1 MRVLCSTTPM
11 EGVFAPVVPLLEALV
26 SRGHEVL
33 VATAPQLIPRVR
45 SAGMAAVPAGPNAPD
60 AAAMAATLPEFHDG
74 AQPWRIGAV
83 MFSRVMAPQ
92 KLPELRAVAD
102 EYRPDV
108 ILHAP
113 VDLAAPLV
121 AAVLGVP
128 SVTYGTGLV
137 LEDEL
142 IAAMAQWVAPLWQ
155 SVGVA
160 PDEHAGLYRYGY
172 VDPVPLSLQPDPGP
186 AREIALPVRPVV
198 PGAVADSLPRWV
210 EALTGRPVVYV
221 SLGTVPIF
229 NQPAA
234 FGPLIAGIADSDLDV
249 LVTVGTD
256 TDPAALGAQPANVHV
271 ERWLSLASVLPHCD
285 AVLCHGGAGTTLAAL
300 SHGLPLVL
308 SPRGADQFAMSR
320 ACLVAG
326 AATVLKPDEVTP
338 EAVRTAV
345 HAVLQQDSHRD
356 AARRLESEINA
367 MPTADV
373 AAERL
378 QERVNR

>member
-1 MRVLCSTTPM
+1 
-11 EGVFAPVVPLLEALV
+11 
-26 SRGHEVL
+26 
-33 VATAPQLIPRVR
+33 
-45 SAGMAAVPAGPNAPD
+45 
-60 AAAMAATLPEFHDG
+60 
-74 AQPWRIGAV
+74 
-83 MFSRVMAPQ
+83 
-92 KLPELRAVAD
+92 
-102 EYRPDV
+102 
-108 ILHAP
+108 
-113 VDLAAPLV
+113 
-121 AAVLGVP
+121 
-128 SVTYGTGLV
+128 
-137 LEDEL
+137 
-142 IAAMAQWVAPLWQ
+142 MAQWVAPLWQ

-378 QERVNR
+378 QERVDR